1 MKSTKL
7 TAVTLLLVL
16 FAACFFSTPVLADH
30 PWDIDKGT
38 ETKGTTDVGDND
50 LNEEKQQAT
59 PITTSAESSD
69 TTVQASWLDMVRFVY
84 DYLVPIQ
91 MKPYGVDVFE
101 ASSNSRHSRR

>member
-38 ETKGTTDVGDND
+38 ETKGTTDVGDN
-50 LNEEKQQAT
+50 NMTEEKEPAT
-59 PITTSAESSD
+59 PITTSSASSD
-69 TTVQASWLDMVRFVY
+69 VTMHASWLDMVRFVY
-84 DYLVPIQ
+84 DYVVPVQ
-91 MKPYGVDVFE
+91 LKPYGVDVFE
-101 ASSNSRHSRR
+101 ASASSRHSRR